1 MAKQNPARVNSY
13 EAAKNLGLGRGYQ
26 VGIMNKK
33 PIMPSGPA
41 GPTLRM
47 PSFNLPDLS
56 VRLPSAN
63 LPSVQFTNKFDPTV
77 RTMHEDDYNAVLAA
91 KAAEEAKAKEAAK
104 AAEDAKVAEA
114 AKIAGSVVKPVTQPG
129 VPSTPGSNS
138 GSPLLATSPVPTKG
152 STAPASSKVLSGYSE
167 DEVKLLKKLLESYRK
182 NPNSFANFI

>member
-13 EAAKNLGLGRGYQ
+13 EAAKNLGLGKGYQ
-26 VGIMNKK
+26 VGIMNAR
-33 PIMPSGPA
+33 PNMPMGPSGPA
-41 GPTLRM
+41 LRM

-56 VRLPSAN
+56 VKLSSAN

-77 RTMHEDDYNAVLAA
+77 RTMYKDEYDAVLAA

-152 STAPASSKVLSGYSE
+152 TTAPASSKALAGYSE